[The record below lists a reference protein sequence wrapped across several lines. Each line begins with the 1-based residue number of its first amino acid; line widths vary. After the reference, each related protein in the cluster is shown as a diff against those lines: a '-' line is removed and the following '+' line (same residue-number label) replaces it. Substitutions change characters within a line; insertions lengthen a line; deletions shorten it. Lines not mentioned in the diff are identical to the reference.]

1 MTMPE
6 SSTRRRGGKRLVF
19 AVLVLPFLILTTG
32 CESGREKEIGGLLAG
47 AALGGF
53 LGSQIGGGSGAIL
66 ATGAGVFFGA
76 LIGGGIGKQ
85 LDEKDRLEAERATQN
100 ALESSRSGQT
110 ITWANPD
117 SGNSGTVTPT
127 KTYHTNNNVYCREYQ
142 QTVTIGG
149 NTEDAF
155 GTACRQPDGS
165 WKVQ

>member
-1 MTMPE
+1 MPE
-6 SSTRRRGGKRLVF
+6 SSTFRLGGKRRVF
-19 AVLVLPFLILTTG
+19 AVLVLPFLVLTTA

-47 AALGGF
+47 AVLGGF
-53 LGSQIGGGSGAIL
+53 LGSQIGGGGGAIV
-66 ATGAGVFFGA
+66 ATGAGVFLGA

-85 LDEKDRLEAERATQN
+85 LDEKDRLEAERATQS

-110 ITWANPD
+110 ITWTNPE

-127 KTYHTNNNVYCREYQ
+127 KTYHTNSTEYCRVYQ
-142 QTVTIGG
+142 QTVTFGG
-149 NTEDAF
+149 KTEDAY